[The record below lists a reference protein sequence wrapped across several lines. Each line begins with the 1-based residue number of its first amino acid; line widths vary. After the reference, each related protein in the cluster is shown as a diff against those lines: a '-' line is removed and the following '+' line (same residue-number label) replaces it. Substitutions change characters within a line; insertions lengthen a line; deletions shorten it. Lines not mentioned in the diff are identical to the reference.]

1 MNRNTRRKHLQ
12 RMTTGKRRGY
22 DEFEGDLYAE
32 NATRRTTLRYV
43 AVQGSTPK
51 MTSCDEI
58 RINAVIILD
67 SKVKGGWGEYDVAS
81 NLTAAWILEGRRR
94 ICRSSVSRKMK
105 SPPRL

>member
-67 SKVKGGWGEYDVAS
+67 SKVKGG
-81 NLTAAWILEGRRR
+81 
-94 ICRSSVSRKMK
+94 
-105 SPPRL
+105 